1 MMVDHWCPATA
12 GTLVSL
18 LLLLLCQAKVLLLT
32 QQHRLNC

>member
-18 LLLLLCQAKVLLLT
+18 LLLLCLAKVLLLT
-32 QQHRLNC
+32 QQHRLSC